1 MVTINKFKDAKS
13 RTLDVRD
20 GISKGVV
27 VPLNHIG
34 DMENYLLD
42 REECIAWVNSIEEDS
57 INYSQLATRFKLR
70 HKNGNIPKNGGQI
83 IKEFLT
89 QSSCDLTKFN
99 QNNTLRIRKKKR
111 RLNIFNIEVL
121 QIMLHAYDINKKYYT
136 A

>member
-1 MVTINKFKDAKS
+1 MVLDYKKHCSEITTQTRIDLEFNMISNKNNFIL
-13 RTLDVRD
+13 RQV
-20 GISKGVV
+20 ISG
-27 VPLNHIG
+27 
-34 DMENYLLD
+34 
-42 REECIAWVNSIEEDS
+42 
-57 INYSQLATRFKLR
+57 
-70 HKNGNIPKNGGQI
+70 KNGNIPKNGGQI

-89 QSSCDLTKFN
+89 QSSCYLTKFN